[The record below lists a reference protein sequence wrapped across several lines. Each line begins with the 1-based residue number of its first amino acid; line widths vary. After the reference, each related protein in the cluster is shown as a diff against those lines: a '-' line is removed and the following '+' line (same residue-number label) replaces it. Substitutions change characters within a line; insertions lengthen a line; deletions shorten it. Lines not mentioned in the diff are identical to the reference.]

1 MRGIRTRQAGN
12 RGRALN
18 YLNNNTG
25 ADCYGLR
32 PVFRFAVI
40 VFLRPKPH
48 LQSQSVGNHRD
59 KFAIGGFALDARD
72 RVAEVILQGFDVTA
86 VPRDLD
92 RVPGWR
98 APRGRRSS

>member
-40 VFLRPKPH
+40 VFYAPNRICSRSRSAIIEINSL
-48 LQSQSVGNHRD
+48 LVG
-59 KFAIGGFALDARD
+59 FPLTPET
-72 RVAEVILQGFDVTA
+72 V
-86 VPRDLD
+86 
-92 RVPGWR
+92 
-98 APRGRRSS
+98 